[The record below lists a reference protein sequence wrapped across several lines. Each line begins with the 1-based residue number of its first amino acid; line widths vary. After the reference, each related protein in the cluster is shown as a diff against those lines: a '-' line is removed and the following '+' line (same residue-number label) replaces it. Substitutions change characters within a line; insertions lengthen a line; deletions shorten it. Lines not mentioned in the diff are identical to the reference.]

1 MKKQDDPKNNKNNNS
16 RYQLSRL
23 VPIFLAVTLGSVM
36 LQSIKDS
43 ELEDK
48 EVSYGELVDK
58 ATQGQVS
65 DITLR
70 GREITATLKAGGEDR
85 EVTSYV
91 PAEENAFERFN
102 DKGVNVTAKPV
113 ERGGFASFLF
123 AFGPVLIIVGAIA
136 YLMNKQMGGGG
147 LTKSPAKLLDENS
160 KKVTFDDVAGIDEAK
175 TDLKELVGFLKD
187 PDKYSRLGGAMPK
200 GALLIGPPG
209 TGKTLIARAVAGEAD
224 VPFYRT
230 SGSDFV
236 EMYAGRG
243 AGRVR
248 EMFAEAK
255 KKAPCI
261 IFIDEIDA
269 IGGKRG
275 SNAGGGG
282 GGHNEREQTLN
293 QLLVEMDGFEG
304 NEGVVIIAATNRPD
318 TLDDALMRP
327 GRFDRQITVPAPDM
341 RGRMQIL
348 EVHMR
353 KIPHLADDVSIHDV
367 AIGTPGF
374 SGAELANLVNEAA
387 LTAVR
392 NDHDAVYMSDF
403 ESAKD
408 KIMMGAELSSLMMSK
423 EEKEL
428 TAYHEAGHALMA
440 ILQEESDPIHKATI
454 IPRGRALGMVM
465 RLPENDRVSITKAK
479 LNADLIVAMGGR
491 IAEEIH
497 TGSPDKVT
505 TGAAGDIQQATDMAR
520 KMITEWGFSEEL
532 GRVRY
537 AEEQNSFTKKFSEA
551 TSKVIDDE
559 VKRIVEDAY
568 SKAEKMMKENKD
580 KLENI
585 AQALIKHETLTGQ
598 EVKIAADGGRIEQ
611 SVPRKYQAGHGG
623 GQNNKPS
630 QNPQL

>member
-1 MKKQDDPKNNKNNNS
+1 MKKDNSENKNNNQKNNGS
-16 RYQLSRL
+16 TQKSRL
-23 VPIFLAVTLGSVM
+23 AIIFAASVM
-36 LQSIKDS
+36 GAILASTLPDNN
-43 ELEDK
+43 EDN
-48 EVSYGELVDK
+48 EVSYGELLEQ

-65 DITLR
+65 EITLR
-70 GREITATLKAGGEDR
+70 GREITATLKEENK

-102 DKGVNVTAKPV
+102 DKGVNVTAKPI
-113 ERGGFASFLF
+113 EKGGFASFLF
-123 AFGPVLIIVGAIA
+123 AFGPVLIIVGAIV

-175 TDLKELVGFLKD
+175 TDLKELVGFLKT
-187 PDKYSRLGGAMPK
+187 PEKYSRLGGAMPK

-236 EMYAGRG
+236 EMFAGRG

-275 SNAGGGG
+275 SNAGGGS
-282 GGHNEREQTLN
+282 GHNEREQTLN

-353 KIPHLADDVSIHDV
+353 KISHLADDVSIHDV

-392 NDHDAVYMSDF
+392 NDHDAVYRSDF
-403 ESAKD
+403 EQAKD

-479 LNADLIVAMGGR
+479 LNADLIVAMG
-491 IAEEIH
+491 A
-497 TGSPDKVT
+497 VL
-505 TGAAGDIQQATDMAR
+505 R
-520 KMITEWGFSEEL
+520 K
-532 GRVRY
+532 
-537 AEEQNSFTKKFSEA
+537 SFIRAILIKSQRGLPA
-551 TSKVIDDE
+551 TS
-559 VKRIVEDAY
+559 
-568 SKAEKMMKENKD
+568 SKPPIWPEKW
-580 KLENI
+580 
-585 AQALIKHETLTGQ
+585 
-598 EVKIAADGGRIEQ
+598 
-611 SVPRKYQAGHGG
+611 
-623 GQNNKPS
+623 
-630 QNPQL
+630 

>member
-1 MKKQDDPKNNKNNNS
+1 MTKQDDPQNNKKQDDKNSQKK
-16 RYQLSRL
+16 RL
-23 VPIFLAVTLGSVM
+23 ALYFAGAVTSAVIASNL
-36 LQSIKDS
+36 IN
-43 ELEDK
+43 DK
-48 EVSYGELVDK
+48 EDTELSYGELVEH
-58 ATQGQVS
+58 AAQGQVS
-65 DITLR
+65 EVTLR
-70 GREITATLKAGGEDR
+70 GREITATLKEGDK

-91 PAEENAFERFN
+91 PEEENAFERFS
-102 DKGVNVTAKPV
+102 DKGVNVAAKPV
-113 ERGGFASFLF
+113 ERGGIVSFLF

-136 YLMNKQMGGGG
+136 YLLNRQMGGG

-187 PDKYSRLGGAMPK
+187 PEQYSRLGGEMPK
-200 GALLIGPPG
+200 GALLVGPPG

-248 EMFAEAK
+248 DMFTEAK

-275 SNAGGGG
+275 SGGGDG
-282 GGHNEREQTLN
+282 SGHNEREQTLN

-348 EVHMR
+348 EVHMN
-353 KIPHLADDVSIHDV
+353 KIPHLANDVTIHDL

-392 NDHDAVYMSDF
+392 NDHEAVYRSDF
-403 ESAKD
+403 EQAKD

-465 RLPENDRVSITKAK
+465 RLPESDRVSITKEK

-491 IAEEIH
+491 IAEELH
-497 TGSPDKVT
+497 TGNPDKVT
-505 TGAAGDIQQATDMAR
+505 TGASGDIQQATDMAW
-520 KMITEWGFSEEL
+520 KMVTEWGFSEKL

-551 TSKVIDDE
+551 TSKLVDDE
-559 VKRIVEDAY
+559 VKRIVEEAY
-568 SKAEKMMKENKD
+568 SAAKQMMTENKD

-585 AQALIKHETLTGQ
+585 ARALIEHETLTGQ
-598 EVKIAADGGRIEQ
+598 EVKIAADGGKIER
-611 SVPRKYQAGHGG
+611 SVPRRYKAGNDNGLQDKLPAHGIAR
-623 GQNNKPS
+623 QP
-630 QNPQL
+630 